1 MKPIIN
7 FILILFI
14 TSNSLAQTA
23 PFYEGYNWETNP
35 SYNIEESDKD
45 MVAIKDKIVTEFY
58 FEDQNL
64 TEYYLEHKILWL
76 NSDDRIE
83 EYNKIYLA
91 FSNKT
96 SLKVSKA
103 RVIKKTGEIIEL
115 DESKILSAENEE
127 TGRKY
132 NYFALEGLQ
141 KGSIVEYYYVIKRRP
156 TYQGARVDIQNDYN
170 KKAVE
175 FDLYAP
181 SNLLF
186 TFKSFNLN
194 STVTKDETST
204 EKMHWQ
210 LAIKDV
216 VGIDKEEQ
224 SPYRAA
230 LGYMMYKLH
239 QNTANNIIIT
249 SYNEVAQNLFAFYYP
264 EYNEEETKLIN
275 KFAKNIK
282 LNNDDENE
290 EKKARIIDL
299 YIKENIYI
307 SDNDSENLKNLSNVI
322 NTKTANET
330 GIVKLYVALFK
341 KFNITHEMVLT
352 SNRTKLKFDR
362 EFEATNFLQEFLF
375 YFPASKKYLSPSK
388 FGTRFG
394 FPPPYYMDNYGLF
407 VTGYNINGKRKAFS
421 EVKYIEGIPA
431 SSSTDEMVI
440 NVYFNKED
448 FSQNTITLERK
459 LNGYYAMNI
468 QPFMNLIPA
477 NRKNEVIDEA
487 FAQNTDKNAKVLKR
501 VLINEDPSL
510 FGVKPFVVKFDI
522 SSEYFVEKAGNKYL
536 FKLGDLIGPQMEMYQ
551 EKKRILPLE
560 AEFNRSYYRTIKIHI
575 PEGYK
580 ISNLDD
586 ITIKNSYT
594 AKGKELF
601 IFDSYY
607 TLDGNILTVTADE
620 HYRESIVAPE
630 IFEAYRTV
638 INSAADFNKVT
649 LILEPK

>member
-7 FILILFI
+7 LILILFI

-35 SYNIEESDKD
+35 NYNIEESDKD

-58 FEDQNL
+58 CEDQNL

-175 FDLYAP
+175 FDLYSP

-230 LGYMMYKLH
+230 LGYVMYKLH

-394 FPPPYYMDNYGLF
+394 FPQPYYMDNYGLF

-522 SSEYFVEKAGNKYL
+522 SSEYFVEKEGNKYL

>member
-1 MKPIIN
+1 MKPLIN
-7 FILILFI
+7 FFLILFI
-14 TSNSLAQTA
+14 TCNSIAQTA

-35 SYNIEESDKD
+35 SYEIKESDKD
-45 MVAIKDKIVTEFY
+45 MIAIKDKIVSEFY

-91 FSNKT
+91 FSNNT
-96 SLKVSKA
+96 SLQVSKA

-132 NYFALEGLQ
+132 NYFALEGLE

-181 SNLLF
+181 TNLLF

-210 LAIKDV
+210 LAVKDV

-230 LGYMMYKLH
+230 LGFVMYKLH

-264 EYNEEETKLIN
+264 EYNEEEIKLIN

-282 LNNDDENE
+282 INNDDENE
-290 EKKARIIDL
+290 ENKARIIDL

-307 SDNDSENLKNLSNVI
+307 SENDSENLKNLTKVL

-394 FPPPYYMDNYGLF
+394 FPPPYFMDNYGLF
-407 VTGYNINGKRKAFS
+407 VTGYDINGKRKAFS

-431 SSSTDEMVI
+431 SSSSDEMLI

-448 FSQNTITLERK
+448 FSQNTISLERK

-487 FAQNTDKNAKVLKR
+487 FAQNSDKNAKVLKR
-501 VLINEDPSL
+501 ELINEDPSL

-575 PEGYK
+575 PEGYQ

-586 ITIKNSYT
+586 ITIKNSYA

-607 TLDGNILTVTADE
+607 TLEGNVLTVTADE

>member
-35 SYNIEESDKD
+35 NYNIEESDKD

-230 LGYMMYKLH
+230 LGYVMYKLH

-607 TLDGNILTVTADE
+607 TLDSNILTVTADE

>member
-1 MKPIIN
+1 MTPVKN

-14 TSNSLAQTA
+14 SCNSIAQTA
-23 PFYEGYNWETNP
+23 PFYESYNWETTP
-35 SYNIEESDKD
+35 SYQIEGSDND
-45 MVAIKDKIVTEFY
+45 MVAIKDKVVTEFY

-83 EYNKIYLA
+83 EYNKIYLP
-91 FSNKT
+91 FSNNAM
-96 SLKVSKA
+96 LQVSKA
-103 RVIKKTGEIIEL
+103 RVIKKTGEVIEL
-115 DESKILSAENEE
+115 DKSKILSAENEE
-127 TGRKY
+127 SGRKY
-132 NYFALEGLQ
+132 KYFALEGIE
-141 KGSIVEYYYVIKRRP
+141 KGSIIEYYYVVKRRP
-156 TYQGARVDIQNDYN
+156 KYQGARVDIQNNYN
-170 KKAVE
+170 KQSVE

-181 SNLLF
+181 ANLLF
-186 TFKSFNLN
+186 TFKSFNLD
-194 STVTKDETST
+194 STVTKDETSS

-210 LAIKDV
+210 LAVKDV
-216 VGIDKEEQ
+216 VGVDKEEQ

-230 LGYMMYKLH
+230 LGFVMYKLH
-239 QNTANNIIIT
+239 QNTYNNSIIT

-264 EYNEEETKLIN
+264 VYNEEETKLIH
-275 KFAKNIK
+275 KFSKNIK
-282 LNNDDENE
+282 IEEDESE
-290 EKKARIIDL
+290 ENKARIVDL

-307 SDNDSENLKNLSNVI
+307 SENDSENLKKLTNVLD
-322 NTKTANET
+322 TKTANET

-341 KFNITHEMVLT
+341 KFNINHEMVLT
-352 SNRTKLKFDR
+352 SNRLKLKFDK

-394 FPPPYYMDNYGLF
+394 FPPPYFMDNYGLF
-407 VTGYNINGKRKAFS
+407 VTGYDIDGKRRAFS

-431 SSSTDEMVI
+431 SSSKDEMLIEVH
-440 NVYFNKED
+440 FNKED
-448 FSQNTITLERK
+448 FTKNTISLERK

-468 QPFMNLIPA
+468 QPFMNLIQP
-477 NRKNEVIDEA
+477 NRKNEVIDES
-487 FAQNTDKNAKVLKR
+487 FAQNTDKDAKVLKR
-501 VLINEDPSL
+501 ELINEDPSL

-560 AEFNRSYYRTIKIHI
+560 AEFNRSYYRTIKINI
-575 PEGYK
+575 PEGYQ
-580 ISNLDD
+580 ISNLED
-586 ITIKNSYT
+586 IKIKNSYAT
-594 AKGKELF
+594 KDKELF

-607 TLDGNILTVTADE
+607 TLEGNVLTVTADE

-649 LILEPK
+649 LVLEPKK

>member
-175 FDLYAP
+175 FDLYSP

-204 EKMHWQ
+204 EKMYWQ

-230 LGYMMYKLH
+230 LGYVMYKLH

>member
-1 MKPIIN
+1 MTPLKN
-7 FILILFI
+7 LILFLFI
-14 TSNSLAQTA
+14 TCNSIAQTA
-23 PFYEGYNWETNP
+23 PFYESYNWETNP
-35 SYNIEESDKD
+35 SYQIIGSDND
-45 MVAIKDKIVTEFY
+45 MVAIKDKVVTEFY

-83 EYNKIYLA
+83 EYNKIYLP
-91 FSNKT
+91 FSNNA
-96 SLKVSKA
+96 SLQVSKA
-103 RVIKKTGEIIEL
+103 RVIKKTGEVIKL

-127 TGRKY
+127 SGRKY
-132 NYFALEGLQ
+132 NYFALEGIE
-141 KGSIVEYYYVIKRRP
+141 KGSIVEYYYVVKRRP
-156 TYQGARVDIQNDYN
+156 KYQGARVDIQNDYN
-170 KKAVE
+170 KQTVE

-181 SNLLF
+181 ANLLF
-186 TFKSFNLN
+186 TFKSFNLT
-194 STVTKDETST
+194 STVTKDETSS

-210 LAIKDV
+210 LAVKDV
-216 VGIDKEEQ
+216 VGVDKEEQ

-230 LGYMMYKLH
+230 LGFVMYKLH
-239 QNTANNIIIT
+239 QNTYNNSIIT

-264 EYNEEETKLIN
+264 VYNEEETKLIH

-282 LNNDDENE
+282 IEEDESE
-290 EKKARIIDL
+290 ENKARIVDL

-307 SDNDSENLKNLSNVI
+307 SENDSENLKKLTNVLD
-322 NTKTANET
+322 TKTANET
-330 GIVKLYVALFK
+330 GIVKLYVALFQ

-352 SNRTKLKFDR
+352 SNRLKLKFDK

-394 FPPPYYMDNYGLF
+394 FPPPYFMDNYGLF
-407 VTGYNINGKRKAFS
+407 VTGYDIDGKRKAFS

-431 SSSTDEMVI
+431 SSSKDEMFIEVH
-440 NVYFNKED
+440 FNKED
-448 FSQNTITLERK
+448 FTKNTISLERK
-459 LNGYYAMNI
+459 LHGYYAMNI
-468 QPFMNLIPA
+468 QPFMNLIQP
-477 NRKNEVIDEA
+477 NRKNEVIDES
-487 FAQNTDKNAKVLKR
+487 FAQNTDKDAKVLKR
-501 VLINEDPSL
+501 ELINEDPSL

-536 FKLGDLIGPQMEMYQ
+536 FKLGDIIGPQMEMYQ

-560 AEFNRSYYRTIKIHI
+560 AEFNRSYYRTIKINI
-575 PEGYK
+575 PEGYQ
-580 ISNLDD
+580 ISNLED
-586 ITIKNSYT
+586 IKIKNSYAT
-594 AKGKELF
+594 KDKELF

-607 TLDGNILTVTADE
+607 TLEGNVLTVTADE

-649 LILEPK
+649 LVLEPK

>member
-1 MKPIIN
+1 MKLIIN

-230 LGYMMYKLH
+230 LGYVMYKLH

-477 NRKNEVIDEA
+477 NRKNEVIDET

>member
-210 LAIKDV
+210 LAIKNV

-230 LGYMMYKLH
+230 LGYVMYKLH

-594 AKGKELF
+594 AKGKEVF

-607 TLDGNILTVTADE
+607 TLDSNILTVTADE

>member
-1 MKPIIN
+1 MKPVKN

-14 TSNSLAQTA
+14 TCNSIAQTV
-23 PFYEGYNWETNP
+23 PFYESYTWETTP
-35 SYNIEESDKD
+35 SYQVEESDKD
-45 MVAIKDKIVTEFY
+45 MVAIKDKIVTEYY

-83 EYNKIYLA
+83 EYNKIYLP
-91 FSNKT
+91 FSNNA
-96 SLKVSKA
+96 SLKLSKA
-103 RVIKKTGEIIEL
+103 RVIKKTGEVIEL
-115 DESKILSAENEE
+115 EESKILSAEDEE

-132 NYFALEGLQ
+132 KYFALEGIE
-141 KGSIVEYYYVIKRRP
+141 KGSIVEYYYVVKKRP
-156 TYQGARVDIQNDYN
+156 TYQGARIDIQNDYD
-170 KKAVE
+170 KQIVE

-194 STVTKDETST
+194 NKVTKDETSL
-204 EKMHWQ
+204 EKLHWQ
-210 LAIKDV
+210 LTVKDV
-216 VGIDKEEQ
+216 VGVDKEEQ

-230 LGYMMYKLH
+230 LGFVMYKLH
-239 QNTANNIIIT
+239 QNTAKNIIIT
-249 SYNEVAQNLFAFYYP
+249 SYNDVAQNLYAFYYP

-282 LNNDDENE
+282 LDEDQDE
-290 EKKARIIDL
+290 EDKARIVDL
-299 YIKENIYI
+299 YIKENIYF
-307 SDNDSENLKNLSNVI
+307 SDNDSENLKNLTNVL
-322 NTKTANET
+322 NSKTANET

-352 SNRTKLKFDR
+352 SNRTQLKFDR
-362 EFEATNFLQEFLF
+362 EFEATNYLQEFLF

-394 FPPPYYMDNYGLF
+394 FPPPFYMDNYGLF

-431 SSSTDEMVI
+431 SSSTDEMFI
-440 NVYFNKED
+440 EVYFTEED
-448 FSQNTITLERK
+448 FTKNTISLERK

-468 QPFMNLIPA
+468 QPFMNLIQP

-501 VLINEDPSL
+501 ELINEDPSL
-510 FGVKPFVVKFDI
+510 FGVKPFVVKFNI

-536 FKLGDLIGPQMEMYQ
+536 FKLGDIIGPQMEMYQ

-575 PEGYK
+575 PEGYQ

-586 ITIKNSYT
+586 ITIKNSYAT
-594 AKGKELF
+594 KDKELF

-607 TLDGNILTVTADE
+607 SLEGNILTVTADE

>member
-230 LGYMMYKLH
+230 LGYVMYKLH

-421 EVKYIEGIPA
+421 EVKYIEGITA

-477 NRKNEVIDEA
+477 NRKNEVIDET